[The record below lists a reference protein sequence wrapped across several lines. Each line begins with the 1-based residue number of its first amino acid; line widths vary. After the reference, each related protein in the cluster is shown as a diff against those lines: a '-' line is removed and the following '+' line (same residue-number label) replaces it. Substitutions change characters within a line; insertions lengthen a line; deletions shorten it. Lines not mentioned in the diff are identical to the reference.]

1 MESKDESERAQGL
14 RLKSGHRPPSTH
26 YLPHLLTT
34 RQIGDVLPALLRRH
48 YAKYDALGEW
58 IKAINEFKL
67 GISPQCDHLQCRSG
81 IRRERRAKETLTWY
95 ISLIFLDMPF
105 NLDINSSSLCFLS
118 LSKLLFPA
126 FRPSS
131 LP

>member
-67 GISPQCDHLQCRSG
+67 GISPQCDHLQWRSG
-81 IRRERRAKETLTWY
+81 IRRETRAKKTLPCYLSSTFLQMAFTLT
-95 ISLIFLDMPF
+95 L
-105 NLDINSSSLCFLS
+105 NS
-118 LSKLLFPA
+118 
-126 FRPSS
+126 
-131 LP
+131 